1 MEDNCFTMLCWF
13 LPYIH
18 MSQSQVCML
27 PLPLEPPCQ
36 LPSHPTPLGCHRL
49 LGLSSLPHTANP
61 HWLSVWH
68 MVIVNVN
75 VHTFVNVHM
84 FWCYSLSLSH
94 PFLPLL
100 CLQVCSLCL
109 CLHWKWKCKSLS
121 CVWLSATP
129 WTGLPGSSVHGILQA
144 RTLEWVAFPFSRG
157 SSQPRDQTQV
167 FHIAGGF
174 FTSWVTRG
182 AKNTGVGN
190 LSLLQQI
197 FLTQELNQSRLH
209 CRRIFYQLRYQGSLV
224 LKKHFMIL
232 CYFC

>member
-1 MEDNCFTMLCWF
+1 MLCWF

-36 LPSHPTPLGCHRL
+36 LPSHPTPLGCHRS

-84 FWCYSLSLSH
+84 FWCYSLSMSH

-144 RTLEWVAFPFSRG
+144 RALEWVAFPFSRA
-157 SSQPRDQTQV
+157 SSQPRIKARSPALRSDLY
-167 FHIAGGF
+167 H
-174 FTSWVTRG
+174 
-182 AKNTGVGN
+182 
-190 LSLLQQI
+190 LSL
-197 FLTQELNQSRLH
+197 
-209 CRRIFYQLRYQGSLV
+209 QGSPPGQSPL
-224 LKKHFMIL
+224 LPCKLGHLHHLSRSHIYAL
-232 CYFC
+232 I